1 MHEGEAKCT
10 QDLVGKP
17 EGWRLLAGRG
27 IDHWFL
33 NCGL

>member
-1 MHEGEAKCT
+1 MRVRKNAHRI
-10 QDLVGKP
+10 LVGKLG
-17 EGWRLLAGRG
+17 GWILLAGRG